1 MTRKWFSSTV
11 LIVFF
16 SLLCTAV
23 AWAFEETTIK
33 NFLVKEEVALSVSS
47 IQGKVA
53 VEGHRESIVNMVAS
67 KSVREVPEEKAREL
81 LSQVEVKV
89 EAGEDA
95 IRIATTPL
103 NTASIS
109 LLSLPAPRVDY
120 LLAVPY
126 RSRASI
132 ETVNGEIRI
141 TNLENEIK
149 ARAVS
154 GKIIAQGLAGD
165 VNLETVSGK
174 ITVERLLGN
183 LTARTVSGDI
193 RVDVF
198 PGKDFFELRIS
209 SVSGNVLIFVPEGEG
224 IEIFAET
231 VSEKFS
237 SEIPLEIDEES
248 SPGWRIFHGKTKNV
262 PRKTISVKTISG
274 NISIKTT
281 GRKLTW

>member
-16 SLLCTAV
+16 SFLCTTV
-23 AWAFEETTIK
+23 AWAFEETMIRS
-33 NFLVKEEVALSVSS
+33 FLVKEGVALSVSS

-81 LSQVEVKV
+81 LSQVEVKAEV
-89 EAGEDA
+89 GEDA
-95 IRIATTPL
+95 IRIVTTPL
-103 NTASIS
+103 STSSSS

-126 RSRASI
+126 QSRANI

-141 TNLENEIK
+141 TNLRNEIK
-149 ARAVS
+149 ARTVS
-154 GKIIAQGLAGD
+154 GKTIARGLAGD
-165 VNLETVSGK
+165 ANLEAISGE
-174 ITVERLLGN
+174 IIVERLLGN

-193 RVDVF
+193 QVEVS
-198 PGKDFFELRIS
+198 PGKDFFELHIS
-209 SVSGNVLIFVPEGEG
+209 SVSGNVLIFVPDGEG
-224 IEIFAET
+224 IEISAET
-231 VSEKFS
+231 VSGKFS

-248 SPGWRIFHGKTKNV
+248 SPGWRTFHGQTKNV

-274 NISIKTT
+274 HISLKKT
-281 GRKLTW
+281 GRGLTW